1 MMKNLIAFAFS
12 AFLLS
17 CAGAPKTEEK
27 SFIDEN
33 IDFARAQIGNEIGVI
48 EASGKCL
55 NPVTLKTDSSV
66 YYCGYAD
73 WRSGF
78 FPGSV
83 WYLYELTGDSTLL
96 PLAAKYTDAIEE
108 AKNLTWHHDIGFIV
122 NCSFGNGLRLAG
134 TPSYKDVM
142 VQAAKSLSTRFRPA
156 AGIIQSWD
164 VERGWQSER
173 GWECPVIIDNM
184 MNLELMF
191 EATRLSGDSSFYK
204 IAVSHADRTMEEHFR
219 PDGSCYHVIDYSI
232 KDGKV
237 RHRQTAQGYADE
249 SIWSRGQAWAI
260 YGYAV
265 CYRETKDRK
274 YLDQALKTFNMMKNL
289 ENMPEDLI
297 PYWDMSAP
305 NIPNEPRDVST
316 ASCIASA
323 LYEIS
328 TMDVPDA
335 AGYKM
340 YADSIMVSLSS
351 PAYRAALGTA
361 DDGILI
367 SELMETEIISVRTY
381 TDKEE
386 VAQLFRKYDLLALP
400 VLDKDGLMVGIV
412 TFDDAMDVMVEE
424 ATEDIT
430 KMAAINPSEKTY
442 FNTST
447 FAHAKNR
454 IPWLLILMLTSI
466 ITGTIITKYE
476 DAFAAIPLLV
486 SFIPML
492 MDTGGNCGSQSS
504 TLVIR
509 GLALSEIHFKDIF
522 KVIFKEF
529 RISIIVGAVL
539 ALTNGVRILIQ
550 YHNPNL
556 ALVIAL
562 SLIATVI
569 ISKLIG
575 CILPLVASKVHLDPA
590 IMASPL
596 ITTLVDTFS
605 ILIYFNIASLMFRL

>member
-33 IDFARAQIGNEIGVI
+33 IDFARAKIGNEIGVI

-204 IAVSHADRTMEEHFR
+204 IAVSHADRTMEERFQGLIQIFTVLGFTIAYRITVDSPCLPATPDRFVGISLCRLAMAHFTIL
-219 PDGSCYHVIDYSI
+219 DTVVNHMVTTSI
-232 KDGKV
+232 RAKMFLHG
-237 RHRQTAQGYADE
+237 
-249 SIWSRGQAWAI
+249 
-260 YGYAV
+260 
-265 CYRETKDRK
+265 
-274 YLDQALKTFNMMKNL
+274 
-289 ENMPEDLI
+289 
-297 PYWDMSAP
+297 
-305 NIPNEPRDVST
+305 
-316 ASCIASA
+316 
-323 LYEIS
+323 

-351 PAYRAALGTA
+351 PAYRAALGTN
-361 DDGILI
+361 GNFL
-367 SELMETEIISVRTY
+367 LMHSV
-381 TDKEE
+381 
-386 VAQLFRKYDLLALP
+386 
-400 VLDKDGLMVGIV
+400 G
-412 TFDDAMDVMVEE
+412 
-424 ATEDIT
+424 
-430 KMAAINPSEKTY
+430 S
-442 FNTST
+442 
-447 FAHAKNR
+447 
-454 IPWLLILMLTSI
+454 IPH
-466 ITGTIITKYE
+466 
-476 DAFAAIPLLV
+476 
-486 SFIPML
+486 
-492 MDTGGNCGSQSS
+492 N
-504 TLVIR
+504 
-509 GLALSEIHFKDIF
+509 SEIDVPLNYADYYYLEALKRKRDIE
-522 KVIFKEF
+522 K
-529 RISIIVGAVL
+529 GL
-539 ALTNGVRILIQ
+539 
-550 YHNPNL
+550 
-556 ALVIAL
+556 
-562 SLIATVI
+562 
-569 ISKLIG
+569 
-575 CILPLVASKVHLDPA
+575 
-590 IMASPL
+590 
-596 ITTLVDTFS
+596 
-605 ILIYFNIASLMFRL
+605 